1 MYKCVMISMPEE
13 MHNKF
18 KEYCKE
24 NKIKLS
30 TKLQDMIANE
40 LRASEALKEISVPSE
55 EIPHTPDAS
64 HDAV

>member
-1 MYKCVMISMPEE
+1 MISMPEE
-13 MHNKF
+13 MHDKF

-40 LRASEALKEISVPSE
+40 LKASEALKEITLSSE
-55 EIPHTPDAS
+55 ETPQTQDVVR
-64 HDAV
+64 DVV